1 MQLRERCIALIEAL
15 NLGRADQVT
24 LVRPLTGGV
33 ASDIAEVQVGDLR
46 ICAKFA
52 LAKLRVQEEWLAP
65 VHRNRAEYEWLSC
78 AGRIAPRN
86 APQLYGRS
94 EEMNGFAMEY
104 LTGDETYL
112 WKDAL
117 LTGQPDRGEA
127 AAVARLLGAIH
138 SASARPGFDATS
150 FANRDDFRA
159 LRIEPYLLFTATK
172 YPELEVRLRQLADAL
187 YGADGVLVHGDVSPK
202 NIMLRDGQPVIL
214 DAECA
219 TMGDPCFDV
228 AFCLNHL
235 LLKAVH
241 LPDRR
246 EDLLAQLEAF
256 RDTYLQH
263 VDWEDPAALEERVAA
278 LLPALFLARV
288 DGKSPVE
295 YLDDAGRQAV
305 RRIALPLVRNPPSR
319 LTGIIAA
326 FNSNRKE
333 P

>member
-1 MQLRERCIALIEAL
+1 MQLEERCIALVEAL
-15 NLGRADQVT
+15 NLGCADQVT

-33 ASDIAEVQVGDLR
+33 ASDIAEVQVADLR

-52 LAKLRVQEEWLAP
+52 LGKLRVQEEWLAP
-65 VHRNRAEYEWLSC
+65 AHRNRAEYEWLSY
-78 AGRIAPRN
+78 ARRIAPRN
-86 APQLYGRS
+86 APRLYGRS

-104 LTGDETYL
+104 LAGDQTYL

-127 AAVARLLGAIH
+127 AAVARLLGTIH

-172 YPELEVRLRQLADAL
+172 YPELAARFRQLADAL
-187 YGADGVLVHGDVSPK
+187 YAANGALVHGDVSPK

-246 EDLLAQLEAF
+246 DALLAQFEEF
-256 RDTYLQH
+256 QNSYLQL
-263 VDWEDPAALEERVAA
+263 VDWEDPAAFVTRVAA
-278 LLPALFLARV
+278 LLPALLLARV

-295 YLDDAGRQAV
+295 YLDDAGRQTV
-305 RRIALPLVRNPPSR
+305 RRIAIPLVRNPPSR
-319 LTGIIAA
+319 LAGVVAA
-326 FNSNRKE
+326 IKSD
-333 P
+333 